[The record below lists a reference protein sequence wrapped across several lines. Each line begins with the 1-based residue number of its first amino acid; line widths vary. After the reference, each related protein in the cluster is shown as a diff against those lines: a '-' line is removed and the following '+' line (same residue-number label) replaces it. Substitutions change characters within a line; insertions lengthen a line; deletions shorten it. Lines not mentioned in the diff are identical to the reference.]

1 MPGLRVAPVVVARCA
16 VIVLAGALL
25 LAPMVSAASN
35 TRPFLRVSSGLLAP
49 GASVR
54 LTGSVGL
61 QSGQPRCP
69 TGDQVDL
76 LSHAFAA
83 QRNRSLDFAGV
94 PTVLATVHRNGSFAA
109 TGHIAANAHAGTY
122 TISGRCGGGN
132 LGFDVHLRVN

>member
-1 MPGLRVAPVVVARCA
+1 VPRLSVAPVVVARCA
-16 VIVLAGALL
+16 VIALAGALL
-25 LAPMVSAASN
+25 LAPTVSAASN
-35 TRPFLRVSSGLLAP
+35 SRAFLRAPSGPLAP

-69 TGDQVDL
+69 IGAQVDL

-83 QRNRSLDFAGV
+83 QRDRSLDFAGV
-94 PTVLATVHRNGSFAA
+94 PTVLATVHRNGSFAT
-109 TGHIAANAHAGTY
+109 TGHIVANAHACTY

-132 LGFDVHLRVN
+132 LGFDVHLRVS